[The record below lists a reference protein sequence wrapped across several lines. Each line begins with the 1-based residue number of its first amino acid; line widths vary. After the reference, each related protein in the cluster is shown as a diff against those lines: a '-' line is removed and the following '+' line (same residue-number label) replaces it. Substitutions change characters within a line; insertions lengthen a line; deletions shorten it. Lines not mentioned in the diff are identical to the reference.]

1 MTFTVPRISLIQ
13 FARYL
18 AGVVVVSFG
27 ATLGIQSA
35 LGAAPY
41 DALLT
46 TLTERFGVPFW
57 LTAWILQ
64 GVWITLILRAGGRFS
79 IGTLLHS
86 LSFGPIMGALLTVI
100 PEAAGLGMSVIYL
113 VGAVVGMAVG
123 IWLYLGSGFI
133 AGMVDTLFETVGA
146 RGGWGSSGIR
156 TSFDIACCAVAWI
169 GAGPVGVGTIVLAF
183 GVGPLLNFMS
193 SGLLR
198 PASWRGIPLGR
209 SRSEGAPPVELVDT
223 TEYRVLAVGV
233 DPDRGSS

>member
-1 MTFTVPRISLIQ
+1 MTFSVPRISLLQ

-64 GVWITLILRAGGRFS
+64 GVWISLILRAGGRFS

-86 LSFGPIMGALLTVI
+86 LSFGPIMGA
-100 PEAAGLGMSVIYL
+100 
-113 VGAVVGMAVG
+113 
-123 IWLYLGSGFI
+123 
-133 AGMVDTLFETVGA
+133 
-146 RGGWGSSGIR
+146 
-156 TSFDIACCAVAWI
+156 
-169 GAGPVGVGTIVLAF
+169 
-183 GVGPLLNFMS
+183 
-193 SGLLR
+193 
-198 PASWRGIPLGR
+198 
-209 SRSEGAPPVELVDT
+209 
-223 TEYRVLAVGV
+223 
-233 DPDRGSS
+233 